1 MCLIVVAHRCN
12 LTTLPW
18 RVGKTATKR
27 LRLDLRHGL
36 CVEEHAR
43 TSTTVSTT
51 NVVQT
56 SANASLQL
64 LCRNVNLTALL
75 GLARKQRPLKLL
87 YRPQDLLDWALN
99 VWLFCHT
106 DNFGVMH
113 NFIDV
118 LRLYISSSAE
128 RVIVQFSP
136 CRRHNARGLESSYLK
151 FSAITIATTKRKAFG
166 PVALLGVHSDSLGV
180 AGVTVVTQHDFAC
193 FDQDQDLEILRI
205 AQTTAAGLLLG
216 ETSLLKCRGLAL
228 ESRKRWTMPMGS
240 GPLNQELRSCS
251 SSPCQ
256 FTLEPTQLLQRGL
269 LRLHDCFPPSTGVRD
284 NQAARHC
291 SSGCRSR

>member
-113 NFIDV
+113 KFIDV

-136 CRRHNARGLESSYLK
+136 CRRYNARGLGELLSK
-151 FSAITIATTKRKAFG
+151 IFG
-166 PVALLGVHSDSLGV
+166 HHYCNNEVEGFR
-180 AGVTVVTQHDFAC
+180 TC
-193 FDQDQDLEILRI
+193 
-205 AQTTAAGLLLG
+205 
-216 ETSLLKCRGLAL
+216 C
-228 ESRKRWTMPMGS
+228 
-240 GPLNQELRSCS
+240 
-251 SSPCQ
+251 
-256 FTLEPTQLLQRGL
+256 
-269 LRLHDCFPPSTGVRD
+269 
-284 NQAARHC
+284 AARC
-291 SSGCRSR
+291 PLGLFGCGRGHGGHTT